1 MVDQD
6 IVRSKIA
13 HIQHSLQRLREKQSV
28 SLQELQSNEDIQDI
42 VLHNLQN
49 AIQGCLDLASHIIAD
64 EGWAI
69 PPAQAGLFQVLS
81 EHQVLTAEQAA
92 EMKAMVGFR
101 NIIVHEY
108 ATINMKKVHEVLIK
122 RLQDFDRFCQ
132 QVIRY
137 AGL

>member
-1 MVDQD
+1 MVDQE

-28 SLQELQSNEDIQDI
+28 SLRELQSNQDIQDV

-49 AIQGCLDLASHIIAD
+49 AIQGCLDLSSHIIAD

-69 PPAQAGLFQVLS
+69 PPTQAGLFQVLS
-81 EHQVLTAEQAA
+81 DHKIITPEQAVK
-92 EMKAMVGFR
+92 MKAMVGFR

-108 ATINMKKVHEVLIK
+108 AVINVDKVHDILVHS
-122 RLQDFDRFCQ
+122 LQDFDKFCQ

-137 AGL
+137 TGL